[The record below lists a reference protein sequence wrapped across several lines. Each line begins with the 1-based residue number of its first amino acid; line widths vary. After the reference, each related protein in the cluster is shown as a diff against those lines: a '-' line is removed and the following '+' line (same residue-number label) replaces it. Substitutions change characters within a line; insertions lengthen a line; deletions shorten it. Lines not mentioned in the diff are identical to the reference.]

1 MDREKKKR
9 RKRRSFNKELKAE
22 AVRLCKVGD
31 RTIAQVARD
40 LDLTETALRDWV
52 KQAEIDATAHA
63 GSSVHGTGI
72 ASGPLTTQ
80 EREELVRLRRLIGIR
95 FSSVA
100 GKRPTNP
107 LDNTGQRRFCG

>member
-80 EREELVRLRRLIGIR
+80 EREELVRLRRENRVLAMEREILSKATAFFAR
-95 FSSVA
+95 E
-100 GKRPTNP
+100 
-107 LDNTGQRRFCG
+107 RR